1 MRYAVRHE
9 YAQTAV
15 DVIARRTRLS
25 FLNAQA
31 ALDALPRVVDIMSEE
46 LGWSFSRKRKEMS
59 SATEFL
65 QSMGLP
71 KGAVVPQVKPR
82 GLAEKAESAFWW
94 GLSGGPFGF
103 GGSGKPVVL
112 HSRAQFEVGEIDLL
126 RALFSERAGLVTPSQ
141 SGGTGSNEQPKLRID
156 DVKVLLRDTPGY
168 EGLRSKDFDYVLEQA
183 GLGTSRDLDFD
194 EFVEVSL
201 SSQVSHV
208 KFY

>member
-1 MRYAVRHE
+1 
-9 YAQTAV
+9 
-15 DVIARRTRLS
+15 
-25 FLNAQA
+25 
-31 ALDALPRVVDIMSEE
+31 MSEE
-46 LGWSFSRKRKEMS
+46 LGWSLSRKRKEMS

-82 GLAEKAESAFWW
+82 GLAEKVESALWW

-103 GGSGKPVVL
+103 AGSGKPVVL

-141 SGGTGSNEQPKLRID
+141 SGETGSNEQPRLRID

-183 GLGTSRDLDFD
+183 GLGTSRNLDFD

-201 SSQVSHV
+201 SRR
-208 KFY
+208 K